1 MASQN
6 LLELRDR
13 PVIVKVIKVVKRR
26 EVLGVMR
33 TVGERLRIRI
43 RRSRHRL
50 RGQQKYSQK
59 NYRAAWDRKKQSA
72 LVQVNDFSL
81 PEPSELTAANPE
93 SYDA

>member
-1 MASQN
+1 
-6 LLELRDR
+6 
-13 PVIVKVIKVVKRR
+13 
-26 EVLGVMR
+26 MR

-50 RGQQKYSQK
+50 RGQHQQKYSQK

-81 PEPSELTAANPE
+81 PEPLELTAANPE